1 MKILQPQDWPK
12 PRGYSNGLVAN
23 GEFIFVSGQIG
34 WNETGS
40 IVSQDIT
47 KQIHQALIN
56 VMAVLKEAQVGPQDI
71 VRMTWYVLDI
81 KEYRAAEKQIG
92 ETYRS
97 VMGQHYPTMSLV
109 QVAGLYEAGAKV
121 EIEVTAVKRS

>member
-12 PRGYSNGLVAN
+12 PRGYSNGLVAT
-23 GEFIFVSGQIG
+23 GELVFVSGQIG
-34 WNETGS
+34 WNKTGAL
-40 IVSQDIT
+40 VSQDIT
-47 KQIHQALIN
+47 KQIHQALVN
-56 VMAVLKEAQVGPQDI
+56 VIAVLNEAQVGPQDI

-109 QVAGLYEAGAKV
+109 QVAGLYEPGAKV